1 MMKAKEQKN
10 SSVFDNDAA
19 DVVATMAGKA
29 TRKAARVARAA
40 GYLTVCKKNKCVVT
54 SPGRA
59 DVTVHLKNTRI
70 NAAKHYTFAEA
81 AR

>member
-1 MMKAKEQKN
+1 MKTKEQKKT
-10 SSVFDNDAA
+10 SVFDDDAA
-19 DVVATMAGKA
+19 DVVATLAGKA

-40 GYLTVCKKNKCVVT
+40 GYLTVCKKNTCIVT

-59 DVTVHLKNTRI
+59 SVTVHLKNTRI